1 MIKALLWL
9 SLLED
14 MVEPIENLQRLCN
27 ALGIKENDSSWN
39 LVHELDRL
47 DQNRNNMAAKQK
59 TMLEKTVYRFEPLV
73 QHCIE
78 SSMVTTRKVAEL
90 QVSSEQAEHMT
101 DTDIT
106 LFDPLQNAER
116 KALMC
121 HMKVY
126 DDTYTYTK
134 WLEIIRRM
142 THEGAPWH
150 SAERAEW

>member
-1 MIKALLWL
+1 
-9 SLLED
+9 
-14 MVEPIENLQRLCN
+14 
-27 ALGIKENDSSWN
+27 
-39 LVHELDRL
+39 
-47 DQNRNNMAAKQK
+47 
-59 TMLEKTVYRFEPLV
+59 
-73 QHCIE
+73 
-78 SSMVTTRKVAEL
+78 
-90 QVSSEQAEHMT
+90 MT